1 MEDANDVPNST
12 AQTNMSDDDYEHM
25 NDAVRELEELKRTKL
40 FLEAENNRLK
50 ALANNLT
57 GELDGIDIAISS
69 AQAYMTSYESRK
81 KICTD
86 NIEKLSERKE
96 ALINDINALLLK
108 TIAARED
115 RESTATI
122 NETLTNEFNEIV
134 DEKSIVVNRLSAIS
148 KGLKEISVN
157 KGQRLPNLKWYDAIL
172 KKIYVEFVEAQ
183 NRMEVSMVLK
193 KK

>member
-12 AQTNMSDDDYEHM
+12 AQANMSDDDYEHM
-25 NDAVRELEELKRTKL
+25 IDAVKELEELKRTKL

-50 ALANNLT
+50 AQANNLT

-69 AQAYMTSYESRK
+69 AQSYITSYESRK
-81 KICTD
+81 KICND
-86 NIEKLSERKE
+86 NIEKLNDRKE
-96 ALINDINALLLK
+96 ALINDINTLLLK
-108 TIAARED
+108 ITAARED

-134 DEKSIVVNRLSAIS
+134 DEKSIVVNRLSAIN
-148 KGLKEISVN
+148 KGLKEISVS

>member
-12 AQTNMSDDDYEHM
+12 ARTNMSDDDYEHM
-25 NDAVRELEELKRTKL
+25 IDAVRELEELKRTKL

-50 ALANNLT
+50 AQANNLT

-69 AQAYMTSYESRK
+69 AQAYTTSYESRK

-86 NIEKLSERKE
+86 NIEKLNDRKE
-96 ALINDINALLLK
+96 ALINDINSLLLK
-108 TIAARED
+108 ITAARED

-122 NETLTNEFNEIV
+122 NETLTNEFKEIV